1 MQTFNHLHLF
11 LPGKYSSNLD
21 LERSNLASIRMRA
34 AVAASAFSEN
44 LRNSVSAGDISF
56 KNPKFVF
63 IGKIGA
69 DCENGRSS
77 IWIEQLRRYKGLGV
91 KIILDYTDHH
101 LGFTSPMTSFYK
113 EAITLADAI
122 TLPSQKLKDLIG
134 KTSITNYCIP
144 DPIEVNTEPVNN
156 STRDPSNILWF
167 GHSTNAPYF
176 IDFILS
182 HRQALKNKTIYALS
196 NEFGIQEAK
205 KNLSNTNIKIKYG
218 IWSLESMRQISRIS
232 GACLIPGGINNF
244 KKVGA
249 SSNRLITS
257 LALGMPTAADIM
269 PSYEPYRDYFIDLR
283 SEIFSSFIDS
293 PLEYS
298 GAVIHAQANV
308 TPKYS
313 QENIRLIWKNLF
325 EALT

>member
-1 MQTFNHLHLF
+1 MHTFNHLHLF
-11 LPGKYSSNLD
+11 LPGKYSGNLD

-44 LRNSVSAGDISF
+44 SRNSVSAGDISF
-56 KNPKFVF
+56 KNPKIVF

-77 IWIEQLRRYKGLGV
+77 IWIEQLRRYKDLGV

-113 EAITLADAI
+113 EAINLADAI

-134 KTSITNYCIP
+134 QTSIANYFIP
-144 DPIEVNTEPVNN
+144 DPIEVNTESVNN
-156 STRDPSNILWF
+156 RTRDANNILWF
-167 GHSTNAPYF
+167 GHSTNVPYF
-176 IDFILS
+176 IEFVLS
-182 HRQALKNKTIYALS
+182 QKHALKNKTIYALS
-196 NEFGIQEAK
+196 NELGIQEAK
-205 KNLSNTNIKIKYG
+205 KHLSKLNIEIKYG
-218 IWSLESMRQISRIS
+218 VWNLESMLQISKIS
-232 GACLIPGGINNF
+232 GACLIPGGINNI
-244 KKVGA
+244 KKVGV

-269 PSYEPYRDYFIDLR
+269 PSYEPYKDYFMDLR
-283 SEIFSSFIDS
+283 SDTFSSFIDS

-298 GAVIHAQANV
+298 GKVIQAQVNV

-313 QENIRLIWKNLF
+313 QENIKLTWKNLF
-325 EALT
+325 ETLS